1 MLFFGIVLAGYVFW
15 RGILPLRTGWRWK
28 GPLSV
33 LLLLTAFKFQL
44 LHLIGGPMFFAPELP
59 PAVLL
64 ASAWFFAVLFLFF
77 FLLVAADLARGAVL
91 LVLSVKRRRVPE
103 SFRIAGNPVNLILLA
118 LAAVLASIGIFCG
131 TKLPVVR
138 ERTIPV
144 AGLPAEAEG
153 LTVAVL
159 ADLHAD
165 GVTRCRRIR
174 EIVNRTNALK
184 PDLIALVGDFVD
196 GRVAVRNRELRPL
209 GELSARY
216 GVFGVPGNHEY
227 YSGSREW
234 IAFLSSLGIQ
244 MLCNEHR
251 FLPERNVAVAG
262 LTDPAA
268 ARMGETPPDIEKALA
283 GIPSGALKLLLAHQP
298 GLAHRAA
305 EAGVDIQL
313 SGHTHGGMVRGVDRL
328 VALFNGGFVSG
339 LYQVGGMTLYLT
351 NGTGIWSGF
360 PVRLGVPSEIALL
373 RFVGKEERSAERE
386 AEPCSDTEA

>member
-153 LTVAVL
+153 LVSSAIAPPSPPPATPTEL
-159 ADLHAD
+159 A
-165 GVTRCRRIR
+165 
-174 EIVNRTNALK
+174 
-184 PDLIALVGDFVD
+184 
-196 GRVAVRNRELRPL
+196 PL
-209 GELSARY
+209 
-216 GVFGVPGNHEY
+216 
-227 YSGSREW
+227 
-234 IAFLSSLGIQ
+234 
-244 MLCNEHR
+244 
-251 FLPERNVAVAG
+251 
-262 LTDPAA
+262 
-268 ARMGETPPDIEKALA
+268 
-283 GIPSGALKLLLAHQP
+283 
-298 GLAHRAA
+298 
-305 EAGVDIQL
+305 
-313 SGHTHGGMVRGVDRL
+313 
-328 VALFNGGFVSG
+328 
-339 LYQVGGMTLYLT
+339 
-351 NGTGIWSGF
+351 
-360 PVRLGVPSEIALL
+360 
-373 RFVGKEERSAERE
+373 
-386 AEPCSDTEA
+386 

>member
-1 MLFFGIVLAGYVFW
+1 MLFFGMILAGFVFW
-15 RGILPLRTGWRWK
+15 RGILPLRLKWRWK
-28 GPLSV
+28 GVLTAA
-33 LLLLTAFKFQL
+33 LLLVAFKFQV
-44 LHLIGGPMFFAPELP
+44 LHLIGGPMYFAPELP
-59 PAVLL
+59 FAVLL
-64 ASAWFFAVLFLFF
+64 TTAWLFAVLFLFF
-77 FLLVAADLARGAVL
+77 FLLIAAELVRAAVL
-91 LVLSVKRRRVPE
+91 LCRFAAKKKRTER
-103 SFRIAGNPVNLILLA
+103 FRIIGNRVNLALLLLA
-118 LAAVLASIGIFCG
+118 TVLASVGIFCG
-131 TKLPVVR
+131 TKMPAVR
-138 ERTIPV
+138 ERTITV
-144 AGLPAEAEG
+144 AGLPEQAEG

-165 GVTRCRRIR
+165 GVTRASRIRRIV
-174 EIVNRTNALK
+174 ERTNALK

-262 LTDPAA
+262 VTDPAA

-351 NGTGIWSGF
+351 NGAGIWSGF
-360 PVRLGVPSEIALL
+360 PIRLGVPSEIALL
-373 RFVGKEERSAERE
+373 RFVGEVKVEREERGKC
-386 AEPCSDTEA
+386 PDTGA

>member
-33 LLLLTAFKFQL
+33 LLLLAAFKFQL

-131 TKLPVVR
+131 TKLPAVR
-138 ERTIPV
+138 ERTVVI
-144 AGLPAEAEG
+144 AGLPEEAEG

-165 GVTRCRRIR
+165 GVTRRSRV
-174 EIVNRTNALK
+174 EKIVERTNALK

-196 GRVAVRNRELRPL
+196 GRVEARGRELKPL
-209 GELSARY
+209 AALSARY

-227 YSGSREW
+227 YSGYREW
-234 IAFLSSLGIQ
+234 VAFLSSLGIE

-251 FLPERNVAVAG
+251 FLPERNVAVSG
-262 LTDPAA
+262 VTDPAA
-268 ARMGETPPDIEKALA
+268 SRMGETPPDVERALA
-283 GIPSGALKLLLAHQP
+283 GIPAGALKLLLAHQP
-298 GLAHRAA
+298 KLAPEAA
-305 EAGVDIQL
+305 EAGADLQI

-339 LYQVGGMTLYLT
+339 LYQVGGMTLFLT

-360 PVRLGVPSEIALL
+360 PIRLGVPSEIALL
-373 RFVGKEERSAERE
+373 RLVGEGKENKRERNEC
-386 AEPCSDTEA
+386 PDTEA

>member
-33 LLLLTAFKFQL
+33 LLLLAAFKFQL

-131 TKLPVVR
+131 TKLPAVR
-138 ERTIPV
+138 ERTVVI
-144 AGLPAEAEG
+144 AGLPEEAEG

-165 GVTRCRRIR
+165 GVTRRSRV
-174 EIVNRTNALK
+174 EKIVERTNALK

-196 GRVAVRNRELRPL
+196 GRVEARGRELKPL
-209 GELSARY
+209 AALSARY

-227 YSGSREW
+227 YSGYREW
-234 IAFLSSLGIQ
+234 VAFLSSLGIE

-251 FLPERNVAVAG
+251 FLPERNVAVSG
-262 LTDPAA
+262 VTDPAA
-268 ARMGETPPDIEKALA
+268 SRMGETPPDVERALA
-283 GIPSGALKLLLAHQP
+283 GIPAGALKLLLAHQP
-298 GLAHRAA
+298 KLAPEAA
-305 EAGVDIQL
+305 EAGADLQI

-339 LYQVGGMTLYLT
+339 LYQVGGMTLFLT

-360 PVRLGVPSEIALL
+360 PIRLGVPSEIALL
-373 RFVGKEERSAERE
+373 RLVGEGKENKRERNEC
-386 AEPCSDTEA
+386 PDTDA

>member
-1 MLFFGIVLAGYVFW
+1 M
-15 RGILPLRTGWRWK
+15 
-28 GPLSV
+28 
-33 LLLLTAFKFQL
+33 
-44 LHLIGGPMFFAPELP
+44 
-59 PAVLL
+59 
-64 ASAWFFAVLFLFF
+64 
-77 FLLVAADLARGAVL
+77 

-144 AGLPAEAEG
+144 AGLPAEAGGADSRRTGRSSRRRCDPLPPYPGDREPDQCAQTGSDRPRRGFRRWEG
-153 LTVAVL
+153 RGAEPGTA
-159 ADLHAD
+159 AA
-165 GVTRCRRIR
+165 
-174 EIVNRTNALK
+174 
-184 PDLIALVGDFVD
+184 
-196 GRVAVRNRELRPL
+196 

-262 LTDPAA
+262 VTDPAA

-386 AEPCSDTEA
+386 AEPCPDTEA